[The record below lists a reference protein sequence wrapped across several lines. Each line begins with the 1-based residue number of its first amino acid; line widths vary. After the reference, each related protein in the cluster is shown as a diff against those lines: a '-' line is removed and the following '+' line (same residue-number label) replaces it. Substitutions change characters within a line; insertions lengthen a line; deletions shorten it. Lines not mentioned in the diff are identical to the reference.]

1 MKDSSDLFVTE
12 KNMLEYIMG
21 IGKTL
26 MNEIFEEM
34 GTGYEGN
41 RIEKDGNKYE
51 FKGNRKK
58 SIHGLFG
65 SIDYKRAYYVGANN
79 TGGSY
84 IPLDVKLGIRK
95 KHTPGFNYFFSSN
108 TRSISSC
115 LIPSSLPPSS

>member
-1 MKDSSDLFVTE
+1 
-12 KNMLEYIMG
+12 
-21 IGKTL
+21 
-26 MNEIFEEM
+26 M

-84 IPLDVKLGIRK
+84 ISLDVKLGIRK
-95 KHTPGFNYFFSSN
+95 KHKTGARLVLSINANPGSVTPKGQRFMEKAFHFE
-108 TRSISSC
+108 SIK
-115 LIPSSLPPSS
+115 